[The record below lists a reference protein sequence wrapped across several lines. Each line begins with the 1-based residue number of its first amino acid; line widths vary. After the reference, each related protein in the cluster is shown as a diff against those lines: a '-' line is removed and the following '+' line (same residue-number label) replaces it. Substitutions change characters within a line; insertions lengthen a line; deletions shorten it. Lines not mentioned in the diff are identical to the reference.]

1 MSNTYV
7 DAIEPW
13 VVDQVQRR
21 YQLDQAMVAQQERVH
36 QAQLH
41 QLQVMQ
47 TGQSKVTDRAALQHN
62 TVNSQHIDVDV

>member
-47 TGQSKVTDRAALQHN
+47 TGQSKVTDHAALQHN